1 MYNISVAY
9 QKTEVLLELAV
20 WRQSSREGVS
30 IPEIM
35 ERFKVS
41 RRMAERMRDMIM
53 KRFIQTKR

>member
-20 WRQSSREGVS
+20 WMQSSREGVS

>member
-9 QKTEVLLELAV
+9 QKTEDLLELPV
-20 WRQSSREGVS
+20 WMQSAREGVS

-53 KRFIQTKR
+53 NRFIQTKR

>member
-20 WRQSSREGVS
+20 WMQSSREGVS

-53 KRFIQTKR
+53 NRFIQTKR

>member
-9 QKTEVLLELAV
+9 QKTEDLLELAV
-20 WRQSSREGVS
+20 WMQSSREGVS

-41 RRMAERMRDMIM
+41 RRTAERMRDMIM

>member
-9 QKTEVLLELAV
+9 QKTEVLLEMAV
-20 WRQSSREGVS
+20 WMQSSRECVS

-53 KRFIQTKR
+53 NRFIQTKR